1 MSKEKKSSRE
11 NKKAPSV
18 NGNKK
23 QSDWQS
29 GKNSVCAVLPVKKK

>member
-18 NGNKK
+18 NVNKK
-23 QSDWQS
+23 QSDYQS
-29 GKNSVCAVLPVKKK
+29 GKNSVSAVLPVKKK